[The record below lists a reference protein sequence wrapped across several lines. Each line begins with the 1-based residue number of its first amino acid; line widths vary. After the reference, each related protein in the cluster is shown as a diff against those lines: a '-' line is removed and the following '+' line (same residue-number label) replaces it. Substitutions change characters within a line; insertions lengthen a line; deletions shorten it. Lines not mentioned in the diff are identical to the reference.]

1 MFFNIVLLKNFAIFT
16 GKQLCWSLFLIKL
29 QAFRLATLLK
39 RDSNTGVF
47 LCILRSFIYVEK
59 YLQTAAPDYCLKR
72 HVKIVEKYRVKFNVP
87 VLNRLKIMEFL
98 EMQSIYVNIMSF
110 EIKFSPK
117 FSLFWQNIF
126 FSISEPYK
134 LPYRKT
140 VLFAVVHYLFRWCT
154 NFEMWGCWLRSYW
167 WSFQLFLDQSE
178 LKCWKSGCGS

>member
-1 MFFNIVLLKNFAIFT
+1 MFYKKAVLKNFAIFT

-59 YLQTAAPDYCLKR
+59 YLRTAAPDYCLKR

-110 EIKFSPK
+110 EIKLSPK
-117 FSLFWQNIF
+117 FSLF
-126 FSISEPYK
+126 
-134 LPYRKT
+134 
-140 VLFAVVHYLFRWCT
+140 
-154 NFEMWGCWLRSYW
+154 
-167 WSFQLFLDQSE
+167 
-178 LKCWKSGCGS
+178 